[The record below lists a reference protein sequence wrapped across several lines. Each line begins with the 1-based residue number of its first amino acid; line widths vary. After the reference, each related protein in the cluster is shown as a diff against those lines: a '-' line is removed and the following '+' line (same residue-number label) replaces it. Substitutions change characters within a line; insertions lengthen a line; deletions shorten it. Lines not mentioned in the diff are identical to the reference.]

1 MQRLALR
8 FLLCLLCLLGVVA
21 LKWQAV
27 HDPQYWDA
35 LGCYVV
41 QARFIARHGLDLAAY
56 HELPYLRPPIFTGTL
71 ALALRLLGPSR
82 EVLHVTTFLFGG
94 LALPATWMLVR
105 RLGGRRSSA
114 AVAALAC
121 LASPIYLAQL
131 GIVQSDLPAAALT
144 TLAWAAL
151 VGRRT
156 FGFVVWA
163 SLAVLTKES
172 AAFLC
177 GPAALF
183 LWQRAVRSGGR
194 RFSCAALTA
203 ALPALIPGVVLAS
216 WLLVH
221 GLFVGRL
228 VSAVHRGYVGP
239 EYLTWSLFHNFVDG
253 GRVALVLLAALP
265 VWEVLRQVRP
275 QPGRQ
280 PERFPV
286 KGPGLERDAILYTAL
301 AAVVLPLFFPAPLPR
316 YMVLSL
322 PLFAAL
328 SALGLERLP
337 VSGWRP
343 LAATLLIGFLGLGA
357 GGRWGKRDIAHLE
370 ASLAYRTLIGLHQQA
385 ARELAA
391 AAPHSVISAFPLFP
405 VLSAPPEDGYLPAPL
420 PVKTPEQA
428 AGLKALCESDF
439 IVEAQDSSV
448 QPALAELRRVGA
460 LTLWRQLG
468 PPPMRDFGKSSADS
482 DLSGQAAQLPL
493 DAERDLT
500 VRIYRISCPPTIKL

>member
-1 MQRLALR
+1 MQRLGLR
-8 FLLCLLCLLGVVA
+8 FLLCLLGLLGVVA
-21 LKWQAV
+21 LKWSTV

-71 ALALRLLGPSR
+71 ALALRLFGSSR

-94 LALPATWMLVR
+94 LLLPATWLLVR
-105 RLGGRRSSA
+105 RLGGRRSGA

-131 GIVQSDLPAAALT
+131 GIVQSDLPAAVLT
-144 TLAWAAL
+144 TFAWAAL
-151 VGRRT
+151 LGRRT

-183 LWQRAVRSGGR
+183 LWQRTVRHGGGR
-194 RFSCAALTA
+194 FSRTALAAM
-203 ALPALIPGVVLAS
+203 LPALIPGLVLLS
-216 WLLVH
+216 WLLLH
-221 GLFVGRL
+221 GLFVGKL

-239 EYLTWSLFHNFVDG
+239 QYLTWSLFHNFVDG
-253 GRVALVLLAALP
+253 GRVALVLLSALP
-265 VWEVLRQVRP
+265 VWGVLRRVRP
-275 QPGRQ
+275 QAGRQ
-280 PERFPV
+280 PGRIAAN
-286 KGPGLERDAILYTAL
+286 GQCLGRDEILYTSL

-328 SALGLERLP
+328 AALGIERLP
-337 VSGWRP
+337 IPGWRP

-391 AAPHSVISAFPLFP
+391 AAPRSVISAFPLFP

-420 PVKTPEQA
+420 AVKTPEQA

-448 QPALAELRRVGA
+448 EPALEALRRVGA

-468 PPPMRDFGKSSADS
+468 PPPARAASKSSADS
-482 DLSGQAAQLPL
+482 GPSGQAAQLPL

-500 VRIYRISCPPTIKL
+500 VRIYRISCPPTAKL